1 MAAATA
7 TEFAAPEVKKLLPT
21 ISALLSLAGLA
32 ANSPPPN
39 IVVIVADD
47 LGWADLGVY
56 GSTFHQTPRLDRL
69 AREGLRFTNA
79 YAACPVCSP
88 TRAALLTGRYPA
100 RVGITDY
107 IGGRR
112 AGRLK
117 PAPYLDHLPLAE
129 TTVADAFKAAGY
141 VTAFIG
147 KWHLGGTNFYPT
159 QHGFDVNIAGSA
171 QGHPPSYFSPYK
183 IPTLPDGPPGEYLTD
198 RLTDEAVSF
207 ITTNRARP
215 FLLWLSHYAVHT
227 PLQAKPEL
235 LEKYRA
241 ALEQLPPASD
251 DEFRPEGERRDRRLQ
266 RVPVYAAMLES
277 LDQSVGRVSEV
288 LARFGLD
295 GRTIV
300 VFTSDNGGLSTSEG
314 SPTSNAPLRAG
325 KGWLYEGGVRVPL
338 LVKWPGV
345 TNPGATTDTPAI
357 STDIF
362 PTLLEAA
369 GLPARPSAHVD
380 GRSLVPVLRGGQ
392 LPHRPFFWHY
402 PHYGNQGGAPPG
414 SVREGDWKL
423 IEWFEDHRVE
433 LFNLQG
439 DPGEQHN
446 LAGQEPEKVNALEA
460 RLGQWRKDVGAKMPT
475 ASPDWPGAG
484 GK

>member
-1 MAAATA
+1 M
-7 TEFAAPEVKKLLPT
+7 KKLLST
-21 ISALLSLAGLA
+21 ILALLTLTAVA
-32 ANSPPPN
+32 AAPPLPN
-39 IVVIVADD
+39 IVFIVADD
-47 LGWADLGVY
+47 LGWADLGAY
-56 GSTFHQTPRLDRL
+56 GSSFHQTPRLDRL

-88 TRAALLTGRYPA
+88 TRAALLTGRYPP

-107 IGGRR
+107 IGGQRV
-112 AGRLK
+112 GRLK
-117 PAPYLDHLPLAE
+117 PAPYLDHLPLKE
-129 TTVADAFKAAGY
+129 MTVADAFKDAGY
-141 VTAFIG
+141 ATAFMG

-183 IPTLPDGPPGEYLTD
+183 IPTLSDGPPGEYLTD
-198 RLTDEAVSF
+198 RLTDEAVRF
-207 ITTNRARP
+207 ITTNRSRP

-235 LEKYRA
+235 LEKYHA
-241 ALEQLPPASD
+241 ALAQLPPAGD
-251 DEFRPEGERRDRRLQ
+251 AEFRVEGDRRDRRLQ

-277 LDQSVGRVSEV
+277 LDQSVGRVMDA
-288 LARFGLD
+288 LAQSGLD
-295 GRTIV
+295 ERTII

-345 TNPGATTDTPAI
+345 TKPGATTGTPAI

-369 GLPARPSAHVD
+369 GLPARPRAHVD
-380 GRSLVPVLRGGQ
+380 GVSLVPVLRGGQ
-392 LPHRPFFWHY
+392 LPARPFFWHY
-402 PHYGNQGGAPPG
+402 PHYGNQGGAPAG
-414 SVREGDWKL
+414 GVREGDWKL
-423 IEWFEDHRVE
+423 IEWFEDNRVE
-433 LFNLQG
+433 LFNLKT
-439 DPGEQHN
+439 DFGEQNN
-446 LAGQEPEKVNALEA
+446 LAVKEPEKVKALHA
-460 RLGQWRKDVGAKMPT
+460 QLAQWRKNVGARMPT
-475 ASPDWPGAG
+475 PNPDPSAASGAPRR
-484 GK
+484 

>member
-1 MAAATA
+1 MR
-7 TEFAAPEVKKLLPT
+7 KLLST
-21 ISALLSLAGLA
+21 ILTLVSLAALA
-32 ANSPPPN
+32 VNPRPPN

-47 LGWADLGVY
+47 LGWADLGAY

-69 AREGLRFTNA
+69 AREGLRFSNA

-88 TRAALLTGRYPA
+88 TRAALLTGRYPP

-107 IGGRR
+107 IGGQR
-112 AGRLK
+112 AGRLR
-117 PAPYLDHLPLAE
+117 PAPYLDHLPLEE
-129 TTVADAFKAAGY
+129 TTVADAFQEAGY
-141 VTAFIG
+141 LTAFMG

-159 QHGFDVNIAGSA
+159 KNGFDVNIAGSA

-183 IPTLPDGPPGEYLTD
+183 IPTLSDGPAGEYLTD
-198 RLTDEAVSF
+198 RLTDEAVRF
-207 ITTNRARP
+207 IATNRSRP

-227 PLQAKPEL
+227 PLQAKPAL

-241 ALEQLPPASD
+241 TLTQLPPAGD
-251 DEFRPEGERRDRRLQ
+251 AEFRPEGERRDRRLQ

-277 LDQSVGRVSEV
+277 LDQSVGRIGDA
-288 LARFGLD
+288 LAQAGLEE
-295 GRTIV
+295 RTII

-345 TNPGATTDTPAI
+345 TKPGGTTDTPAI

-369 GLPARPSAHVD
+369 SLPARPLAHVD
-380 GRSLVPVLRGGQ
+380 GVSLVPVLRGGP
-392 LPHRPFFWHY
+392 LPARPFFWHY
-402 PHYGNQGGAPPG
+402 PHYGNQGGAPAG

-423 IEWFEDHRVE
+423 IEWFEDNRVE
-433 LFNLQG
+433 LFNLKT
-439 DPGEQHN
+439 DFVEQNN
-446 LAGQEPEKVNALEA
+446 LAGKETEKVKALQA
-460 RLGQWRKDVGAKMPT
+460 RLAQWRRDVGARMPT
-475 ASPDWPGAG
+475 PNPEQPGARE
-484 GK
+484 K